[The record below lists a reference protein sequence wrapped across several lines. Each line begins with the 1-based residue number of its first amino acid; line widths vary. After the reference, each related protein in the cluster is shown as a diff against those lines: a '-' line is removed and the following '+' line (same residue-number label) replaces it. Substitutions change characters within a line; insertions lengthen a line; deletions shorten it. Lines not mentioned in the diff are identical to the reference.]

1 MYSGHSGHSGLAV
14 TRSTSLR
21 LILPASKNIPGLM
34 TGEGAGMA
42 SDVTIRRAV
51 RADAVALHELLA
63 ALTREIGYEASFRA
77 DVDGIVRHGFGP
89 NPLFR
94 ALLAE
99 QGGNTLGVAV
109 YFPEF
114 STLRGLPGVYLQ
126 DLYLRPDARA
136 LGLGRR
142 LIGAVIR
149 DAADWEAGYLRLAA
163 HSGNAPA
170 LAFYHRLGFQTDP
183 QEQAWW
189 VEGAHLAELGEIT

>member
-1 MYSGHSGHSGLAV
+1 M
-14 TRSTSLR
+14 
-21 LILPASKNIPGLM
+21 
-34 TGEGAGMA
+34 AG
-42 SDVTIRRAV
+42 DVTIRRAV
-51 RADAVALHELLA
+51 EADAGALHEMLA
-63 ALTREIGYEASFRA
+63 ALTREIGYEARFRTNIA
-77 DVDGIVRHGFGP
+77 GLVRHGFGP

-94 ALLAE
+94 VLFAE
-99 QGGNTLGVAV
+99 RDGSTLGIAV

-114 STLRGLPGVYLQ
+114 STLRGRPGVYLQ

-149 DAADWEAGYLRLAA
+149 DAADWEADYLRLTA
-163 HSGNAPA
+163 HSVNEPA
-170 LAFYHRLGFQTDP
+170 LAFYARLGFQTDP